1 MFISISFPVAP
12 LPEELVWDYVV
23 QLASALRLVHSNQL
37 ALRCLDSS
45 KVIVTSRHRLR
56 VSCTGVMD
64 ILTFD
69 ALTPQ
74 HSPAMHQVKGLKC

>member
-1 MFISISFPVAP
+1 M
-12 LPEELVWDYVV
+12 WDYVV

-45 KVIVTSRHRLR
+45 KVIVTSHQRLR
-56 VSCTGVMD
+56 VSCTGVVD

-69 ALTPQ
+69 TLAPP
-74 HSPAMHQVKGLKC
+74 HSTAMQQVLLYYYSRNLI